1 MKKLIVYDLVI
12 IGGGTSGCAAAYNA
26 SKLGLK
32 TLLVEKSNFLGGLMT
47 GGLVV
52 PVMKSS
58 VEDVNCDYYK
68 KLVSKAKNF
77 NAQITYKD
85 GNDGWF
91 NPETLKIVLD
101 DILTSDGIENN
112 LDILFETTVKEVEV
126 KNNKIEK
133 VILENYSTLISVCAK
148 NFIDC
153 TGSGEFSLLSGCK
166 FIDSDNEVQ
175 KNALRF
181 VLGNVDFDRFCN
193 FIKNVDNDENIT
205 TTYRNDID
213 TFGELHFS
221 TASTSDETKI
231 WNLDKILKQ
240 AVEEKILLNE
250 DRDYF
255 QIFSIAGS
263 KNQVAFNC
271 PRINNFK
278 NNPFKASNELIYARK
293 AIYRLFKFVKK
304 YFVGFNDSE
313 ITNIASQTGIREFR
327 RVKTKYIYKMNDLI
341 EGKKFKNP
349 VLTANY
355 PIDVHCDKKSQITTK
370 KIVSYELPIESL
382 MSYDIENLFVAGKIV
397 GADFISHSALRVQ
410 KSCMSMAEG
419 IVKFIYNKNKK

>member
-1 MKKLIVYDLVI
+1 MKNSINYDLVI
-12 IGGGTSGCAAAYNA
+12 VGGGTSGCAAAYVA
-26 SKLGLK
+26 SNLGLK
-32 TLLVEKSNFLGGLMT
+32 TLLVEKNNFLGGLMS

-58 VEDVNCDYYK
+58 VEDINCNYYK
-68 KLVSKAKNF
+68 KLVEAAKKF

-91 NPETLKIVLD
+91 NPEILKIVLD
-101 DILTSDGIENN
+101 DILTSDKIKQN
-112 LDILFETTVKEVEV
+112 LDILFETTVKEVEIE
-126 KNNKIEK
+126 NKIIK
-133 VILENYSTLISVCAK
+133 KIILESYSTLISICAK
-148 NFIDC
+148 DFIDC
-153 TGSGEFSLLSGCK
+153 TGCGELALLSGCE
-166 FIDSDNEVQ
+166 FLDDNNETQ

-181 VLGNVDFDRFCN
+181 VLGNVDFDKFCS
-193 FIKNVDNDENIT
+193 FIKKVDDDENIT
-205 TTYRNDID
+205 NTYRDDRD

-240 AVEEKILLNE
+240 AIRDGILLKQ

-255 QIFSIAGS
+255 QIFSVAGS

-278 NNPFKASNELIYARK
+278 NNPYKASNELIFARK
-293 AIYRLFKFVKK
+293 AIYRLFEFVKK
-304 YFVGFNDSE
+304 YFKGFEDAE
-313 ITNIASQTGIREFR
+313 ITNIASQTGVREFR
-327 RVKTKYIYKMNDLI
+327 RVKTKYVYKMDDLI
-341 EGKKFKNP
+341 QGKKFENP
-349 VLTANY
+349 VLAANY
-355 PIDVHCDKKSQITTK
+355 PIDVHSDEKSQITIK

-382 MSYDIENLFVAGKIV
+382 MSYDVENLFVAGKIV

-419 IVKFIYNKNKK
+419 VVKFIYNKNR